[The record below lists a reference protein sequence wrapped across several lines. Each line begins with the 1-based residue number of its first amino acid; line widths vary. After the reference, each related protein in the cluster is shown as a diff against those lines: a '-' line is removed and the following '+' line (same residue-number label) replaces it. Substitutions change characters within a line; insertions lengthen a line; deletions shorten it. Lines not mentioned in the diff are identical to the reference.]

1 MSGIEFALVSI
12 FTIICIVG
20 LSMFFSIQFTL
31 GYLSDILEEMHKLEK
46 EIRKLNQNKDEHNI
60 RNNIKKW

>member
-1 MSGIEFALVSI
+1 MSDIEFALVSI
-12 FTIICIVG
+12 FTLIGIVG

-46 EIRKLNQNKDEHNI
+46 EIRKLNQNKEDDT
-60 RNNIKKW
+60 KS

>member
-1 MSGIEFALVSI
+1 MSDIEFALVSI
-12 FTIICIVG
+12 FTLIGIVG

-46 EIRKLNQNKDEHNI
+46 EIRKLNQNKEDE
-60 RNNIKKW
+60 